1 MKGKFLLLSCLIA
14 LKIFAQNDSTV
25 VRDTSVVD
33 ASKEMNK
40 KKKWVDDESSVKV
53 FYGQRLINA
62 KTVEVLHKG
71 VMAFTVVHAFGDIA
85 GSGGGF
91 KNFFGFDEVSDA
103 QIGFQIGLSNHLNL
117 ALQHTV
123 GYFKGLQ
130 HFYEAGLKYQF
141 MKQETNGNP
150 FSLTAFANIVTTANK
165 ITTDSNGIGTWIPGR
180 ENSFKTTADR
190 LSELVQLMIA
200 RRSGT
205 VSLPL
210 SGTFLH
216 TNLVIPGDQNNLF
229 SIGGA
234 VRLPLNKR
242 MFIISDYFH
251 TFRSQ
256 ESIDAWE
263 SYEFNPGTPRDIF
276 GIGVEI
282 LTAGHVFHLNFTN
295 SRNILEN
302 KFLRHTVDKWSKG
315 QFRWGFTLTRNFILF
330 RDKKDK

>member
-1 MKGKFLLLSCLIA
+1 MIMKGKFLLLSCLIA

-123 GYFKGLQ
+123 GYF
-130 HFYEAGLKYQF
+130 
-141 MKQETNGNP
+141 
-150 FSLTAFANIVTTANK
+150 
-165 ITTDSNGIGTWIPGR
+165 
-180 ENSFKTTADR
+180 
-190 LSELVQLMIA
+190 
-200 RRSGT
+200 
-205 VSLPL
+205 
-210 SGTFLH
+210 
-216 TNLVIPGDQNNLF
+216 
-229 SIGGA
+229 
-234 VRLPLNKR
+234 
-242 MFIISDYFH
+242 
-251 TFRSQ
+251 
-256 ESIDAWE
+256 
-263 SYEFNPGTPRDIF
+263 
-276 GIGVEI
+276 
-282 LTAGHVFHLNFTN
+282 
-295 SRNILEN
+295 
-302 KFLRHTVDKWSKG
+302 
-315 QFRWGFTLTRNFILF
+315 
-330 RDKKDK
+330 